1 MLTKQSNRTRKSTLK
16 ASTPLSTLPL
26 HSHQRKH
33 YATPYK
39 STHNNTTATP
49 HPTLSLYSFTS
60 QRKHSQPPS
69 ANHTIIPSHS
79 TMKSKPR
86 SASATFC
93 FSSHSKPKTKN
104 KKSYSSKKK
113 PNNNKKVSANYSKP
127 SPITTEQL
135 STSQVQNNLS
145 LYRSTRNS
153 LDTHKQVE
161 FVNKISK
168 IFDLVTLHQNLPPE
182 IEVLL

>member
-1 MLTKQSNRTRKSTLK
+1 MLKKQSTRPRKSTLI

-39 STHNNTTATP
+39 STHNNTTATR
-49 HPTLSLYSFTS
+49 HPSISLYSFTS
-60 QRKHSQPPS
+60 QRKRSQPPS
-69 ANHTIIPSHS
+69 ANHTIVPSHS
-79 TMKSKPR
+79 TMKSKPP
-86 SASATFC
+86 SASVTFY
-93 FSSHSKPKTKN
+93 FSSQSKPNSKN
-104 KKSYSSKKK
+104 KKSHSSKKK
-113 PNNNKKVSANYSKP
+113 PNNNKKVSANYSETP
-127 SPITTEQL
+127 STNTEQL